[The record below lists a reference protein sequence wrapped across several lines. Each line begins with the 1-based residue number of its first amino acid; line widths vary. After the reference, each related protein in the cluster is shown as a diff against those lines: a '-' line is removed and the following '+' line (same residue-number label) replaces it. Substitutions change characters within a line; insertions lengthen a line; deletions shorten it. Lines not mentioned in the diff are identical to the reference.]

1 MSGFGHDRRISTP
14 SASPVSIFGGSE
26 ASASGLVEPLG
37 EKRASVPST
46 PIFRP
51 VDLPS
56 LENHEEHT
64 RELQKK
70 VSHLTRTM
78 HHNLQYVLKRGSN
91 LTDLEKRLGTLELES
106 KSFQRT
112 AGKVDKKLWWKINRP
127 TFLGAWILATLIL
140 VVVAYLILKRV
151 IFY

>member
-1 MSGFGHDRRISTP
+1 MSGFGQDRRASTP
-14 SASPVSIFGGSE
+14 SASPVSVFGGSNASTAGLME
-26 ASASGLVEPLG
+26 PVGERRASAA
-37 EKRASVPST
+37 AS

-91 LTDLEKRLGTLELES
+91 LTDLEQRLGTLELES
-106 KSFQRT
+106 KSFQRA
-112 AGKVDKKLWWKINRP
+112 AGKVDKKLWWEINRP
-127 TFLGAWILATLIL
+127 TFVGAWILGIMLLI
-140 VVVAYLILKRV
+140 VITYMVLKRV